1 MPWPWVVGDVRGERE
16 SQREMR
22 EVRGRMAQVVWGLRR
37 LCREEEQEKGRSREL
52 GPSAPWVLAV
62 ARARLQQGLADCEM
76 LDGLVQDRLAR
87 GDGEGEREG
96 AREPWPRYVA
106 GYCWCPADSAAEA
119 EDAAS
124 ATASSQSLTGL
135 VQHVHRLTLR
145 ECQVVSQVGRS
156 ARAAAR
162 EGDAEKALDKRLL
175 HRVRERLRDG
185 FPTENV
191 LAYYARDIQ
200 ARHEAGRVQF
210 AIDLGREL
218 EQALRKPER
227 YQRSTSDWLLRLWLP
242 LRLWECPANG
252 ETAYY
257 RFAQAAKLL
266 GQVPVGFPA
275 FLTAWRNGRAR
286 FGSAART
293 DTRLEDIRLKT

>member
-1 MPWPWVVGDVRGERE
+1 MGDADGARE
-16 SQREMR
+16 SPREMR

-37 LCREEEQEKGRSREL
+37 LCREEEKGRSREL
-52 GPSAPWVLAV
+52 GLSAPWVLAV

-76 LDGLVQDRLAR
+76 LDGLVQERLAR
-87 GDGEGEREG
+87 GEGERG
-96 AREPWPRYVA
+96 REPWPRYVA
-106 GYCWCPADSAAEA
+106 GYCWCPPDAAAEA

-124 ATASSQSLTGL
+124 AAASSQSLTGL
-135 VQHVHRLTLR
+135 VLHVHRLTLR

-162 EGDAEKALDKRLL
+162 EGDAEKAMDKRLL

-185 FPTENV
+185 FPPKNA
-191 LAYYARDIQ
+191 LAYYASDIQ

-242 LRLWECPANG
+242 LRFWECPANG
-252 ETAYY
+252 ETAYH
-257 RFAQAAKLL
+257 RFTQAAKLL

-286 FGSAART
+286 FAGKPVRQ
-293 DTRLEDIRLKT
+293 